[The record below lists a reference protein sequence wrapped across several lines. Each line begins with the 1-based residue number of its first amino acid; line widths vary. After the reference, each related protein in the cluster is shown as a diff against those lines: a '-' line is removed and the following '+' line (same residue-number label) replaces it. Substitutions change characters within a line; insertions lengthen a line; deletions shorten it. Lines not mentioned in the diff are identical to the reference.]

1 MCKMRSEAVSNEQ
14 DLHLAAFVNALAQQD
29 RPIRGRKALHKL
41 MYLAQI
47 QGWPATFDYR
57 LHLFGP
63 YSDDLAGALMRLEAA
78 GAIRIDL
85 DNSIAPNP
93 QLEQMAANVNLS
105 AQARDALERVAHDL
119 RDDDPRSLELLA
131 TVAYMAAAER
141 RLHRHA
147 TNHQVLRRVQRYK
160 GPKYSL
166 GEIEAALR
174 RLRDLRYPVG

>member
-1 MCKMRSEAVSNEQ
+1 MCKMRPEAVSNEQ
-14 DLHLAAFVNALAQQD
+14 DLHLAAFVNALAQQG

-41 MYLAQI
+41 VYLAQM
-47 QGWPATFDYR
+47 QGWPATFNYR

-63 YSDDLAGALMRLEAA
+63 YSDDLAGALTRLEAA

-85 DNSIAPNP
+85 DNSIVANA
-93 QLEQMAANVNLS
+93 QLEQLAAGLNLT
-105 AQARDALERVAHDL
+105 AEAGEALERVARDL
-119 RDDDPRSLELLA
+119 GDDDPRTLELLA

-141 RLHRHA
+141 HLHRHA
-147 TNHQVLRRVQRYK
+147 THHQVLRRVQRYK

-166 GEIEAALR
+166 GEIEAALH